1 MAFSAL
7 LVFALALGVAAASP
21 GPGIAALVARVLTH
35 GFRDVLPFLV
45 AMWLSEVVWLTC
57 AVAGLAVIARTFAL
71 LFTILKFAGVAYLLF
86 LAWKMWFAPTGGEEA
101 HLPSGQSP
109 SRMFLAGL
117 TIGFSNPKVMVFYL
131 ALLPTLVDISRV
143 SVFAWFELTLTALA
157 VLITV
162 DLAWTLLAARAR
174 KLLTGRRAARIAR
187 RASATA
193 MAGAAVAI
201 ATR

>member
-7 LVFALALGVAAASP
+7 LVFALTLSVAAASP
-21 GPGIAALVARVLTH
+21 GPGIAALVSRVLTH
-35 GFRDVLPFLV
+35 GFREVLPFLV

-71 LFTILKFAGVAYLLF
+71 AFAVLKFAGVAYLVF
-86 LAWKMWFAPTGGEEA
+86 LAWRMWFTSADVDEG

-109 SRMFLAGL
+109 LRMFLAGL

-131 ALLPTLVDISRV
+131 ALLPTLVDLTRV
-143 SVFAWFELTLTALA
+143 TLFAWFELTLTALA

-174 KLLTGRRAARIAR
+174 KLLTGRRAARIAN
-187 RASATA
+187 RASATV
-193 MAGAAVAI
+193 MVGAAAAI